1 MGLRVVDRLV
11 APLQD
16 RLSYA
21 GRDYKFGMSRKQ
33 SRAVLAGDGLVIHR
47 HVEYGGK
54 LVIHVVA
61 LYGFESHLFGNH
73 LAVLVREHVIL
84 LAPHRADHMAGRR
97 EDTLDK
103 GILTRRDL
111 RPVRKGV
118 AL

>member
-21 GRDYKFGMSRKQ
+21 GRDRKFGMSRKQ

-84 LAPHRADHMAGRR
+84 L
-97 EDTLDK
+97 
-103 GILTRRDL
+103 L
-111 RPVRKGV
+111 RIVQITWQDEERIRWIK
-118 AL
+118 AF